1 MVSSELLTANIIIGL
16 LSSFSPCLF
25 PLLPSY
31 LATQVKMKQSKMTSL
46 MSSLAL
52 ILGIV
57 VVFFSIGFIA
67 NKFEQ
72 ALIQNYFIFAKIQA
86 AILIIAGLILIKTPS
101 FMYKIRLPS
110 KLENFI
116 YSENTQKNS
125 ILFSFILGLVYT
137 IIAAPCAGA
146 LFLGVWSQLIGQTIF
161 DQFLLVLFFAIGA
174 GLPFLAMSLFIED
187 ITPKTIGKIHST
199 SSKITIILG
208 IIFIL
213 VGIWLIFDST
223 KSL

>member
-31 LATQVKMKQSKMTSL
+31 LATQMKMKQSKMTSL
-46 MSSLAL
+46 LSSLAL

-67 NKFEQ
+67 NIFEQ
-72 ALIQNYFIFAKIQA
+72 ALIQNYFIFARIQA
-86 AILIIAGLILIKTPS
+86 VILIIAGLILIKTPS

-116 YSENTQKNS
+116 YSENAQKNS

-146 LFLGVWSQLIGQTIF
+146 LFLGVWSQLIGQTII
-161 DQFLLVLFFAIGA
+161 DQFLLVLFFALGA

-187 ITPKTIGKIHST
+187 ITPKTIGRIHST
-199 SSKITIILG
+199 SSKISIILG
-208 IIFIL
+208 IIFIM

-223 KSL
+223 KSF

>member
-46 MSSLAL
+46 LSSLAL

-72 ALIQNYFIFAKIQA
+72 ALIQNYFIFARIQA
-86 AILIIAGLILIKTPS
+86 VILIIAGLILIKTPS

-116 YSENTQKNS
+116 YSENAQKNS

-146 LFLGVWSQLIGQTIF
+146 LFLGVWSQLIGQTII
-161 DQFLLVLFFAIGA
+161 DQFLLVLFFALGA

-187 ITPKTIGKIHST
+187 ITPKTIGRIHST
-199 SSKITIILG
+199 SSKISIILG
-208 IIFIL
+208 IIFIM
-213 VGIWLIFDST
+213 VGILLIFDST
-223 KSL
+223 KSF

>member
-1 MVSSELLTANIIIGL
+1 
-16 LSSFSPCLF
+16 
-25 PLLPSY
+25 
-31 LATQVKMKQSKMTSL
+31 MKQSKMTSL
-46 MSSLAL
+46 LSSLAL

-72 ALIQNYFIFAKIQA
+72 ALIQNYFIFARIQA
-86 AILIIAGLILIKTPS
+86 VILIIAGLILIKTPS

-116 YSENTQKNS
+116 YSENAQKNS

-146 LFLGVWSQLIGQTIF
+146 LFLGVWSQLIGQTII
-161 DQFLLVLFFAIGA
+161 DQFLLVLFFALGA

-187 ITPKTIGKIHST
+187 ITPKTIGRIHST
-199 SSKITIILG
+199 SSKISIILG
-208 IIFIL
+208 IIFIM
-213 VGIWLIFDST
+213 VGILLIFDST
-223 KSL
+223 KSF

>member
-31 LATQVKMKQSKMTSL
+31 LATQMKMKQSKMTSL
-46 MSSLAL
+46 LSSLAL

-72 ALIQNYFIFAKIQA
+72 ALIQNYFIFARIQA
-86 AILIIAGLILIKTPS
+86 VILIIAGLILIKTPS

-116 YSENTQKNS
+116 YSENAQKNS

-146 LFLGVWSQLIGQTIF
+146 LFLGVWSQLIGQTII
-161 DQFLLVLFFAIGA
+161 DQFLLVLFFALGA

-187 ITPKTIGKIHST
+187 ITPKTIGRIHST
-199 SSKITIILG
+199 SSKISIILG
-208 IIFIL
+208 IIFIM

-223 KSL
+223 KSF

>member
-31 LATQVKMKQSKMTSL
+31 LATQMKMKQSKMTSL
-46 MSSLAL
+46 LSSLAL

-72 ALIQNYFIFAKIQA
+72 ALIQNYFIFARIQA
-86 AILIIAGLILIKTPS
+86 VILIIAGLILIKTPS

-116 YSENTQKNS
+116 YSENAQKNS

-137 IIAAPCAGA
+137 IIAAPCAGG
-146 LFLGVWSQLIGQTIF
+146 LFLGVWSQLIGQTII
-161 DQFLLVLFFAIGA
+161 DQFLLVLFFALGA

-187 ITPKTIGKIHST
+187 ITPKTIGRIHST
-199 SSKITIILG
+199 SSKISIILG
-208 IIFIL
+208 IIFIM

-223 KSL
+223 KSF